1 MVFLVD
7 GSSSIGIE
15 NFREVRQFLRSIV
28 SGLDIG
34 PDKVRVGLAQYS
46 NEPHR
51 EFLLK
56 DHMDKTSLLAQLDR
70 FPYRTGETETGK
82 AINFTRT
89 EFFTEEAG
97 SRAGDRVPQILMV
110 ITDGDSADDVKVP
123 AQMLRKQGV
132 IVFAIGVGKANLDE
146 LESIANRP
154 LDRFRLT
161 IDNFQALGG
170 LTDNLLP
177 RVCIS
182 IEDQGQ
188 GKHSEVMSLKGGGS
202 KGHNLLRQRSK
213 AVQQNIVLLQL
224 YTNYEMLT
232 I

>member
-15 NFREVRQFLRSIV
+15 NFGEVRLFLRSIV

-34 PDKVRVGLAQYS
+34 SDKVRVGLAQYS
-46 NEPHR
+46 DEPHR

-56 DHMDKTSLLAQLDR
+56 DHMDKTSLLAELNR
-70 FPYRTGETETGK
+70 FPYRTGRTETGK

-97 SRAGDRVPQILMV
+97 SRAGERVPQIVVVL
-110 ITDGDSADDVKVP
+110 TDGDSADDVKVP
-123 AQMLRKQGV
+123 AQSLRQQGI
-132 IVFAIGVGKANLDE
+132 IVFAIGVGSANLEE

-161 IDNFQALGG
+161 IDNFQALSG
-170 LTDNLLP
+170 LTDSLLP

-188 GKHSEVMSLKGGGS
+188 G
-202 KGHNLLRQRSK
+202 NCT
-213 AVQQNIVLLQL
+213 A
-224 YTNYEMLT
+224 
-232 I
+232 